1 MKDMI
6 KKLKGYLHR
15 KWFDKDYSDKFSKVK
30 IELDTYH
37 AMELATILMS
47 IDSKTLHSDYQASI
61 KHYVGQLAKSITDE
75 QIEDVHSKN
84 ALNEL
89 IREVNSS
96 AN

>member
-1 MKDMI
+1 MI

-15 KWFDKDYSDKFSKVK
+15 KWFDKNYADKFSKVT
-30 IELDTYH
+30 IELDTYY

-47 IDSKTLHSDYQASI
+47 IDSKTLHNDYQTSI
-61 KHYVGQLAKSITDE
+61 KHYVGQLAKSITEE
-75 QIEDVHSKN
+75 QIEDVQSKN

-89 IREVNSS
+89 IKKVNSG